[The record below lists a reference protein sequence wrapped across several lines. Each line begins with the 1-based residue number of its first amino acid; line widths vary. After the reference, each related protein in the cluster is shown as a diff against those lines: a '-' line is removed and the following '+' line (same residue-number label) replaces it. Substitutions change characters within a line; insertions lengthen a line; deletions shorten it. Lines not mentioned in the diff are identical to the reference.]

1 MSDSAAEP
9 LMLNADQHSYESD
22 EPHCNLDSSSTLLVA
37 EKNIRHPGM
46 YMWLLAFSAGFSGL
60 LFGYDTGVISS
71 TLVGIHSSLGHPL
84 TTLDKSLIT
93 SMTAL
98 FALLI
103 SALSGILA
111 DSYGRKRVIL
121 LAAISFV
128 LGALI
133 QAFAFSVSSMIFG
146 RAIIG
151 LAIGSGSF
159 VAPLYTTE
167 LSPSPFRGRLVILYV
182 LFITFGQAIA
192 YIAGYVF
199 VEMHDDPSGWR
210 WIVGLGAI
218 PAIFQFL
225 IILGMPESPRWLV
238 MKERCDEARAILVRV
253 FGVDANMSCLVDNI
267 LEAIKAEVE
276 DERESK
282 RNLTRVA
289 VDRSAAFW
297 IARFKGICS
306 DLFRVDAN
314 RRALTIACLLQSFQQ
329 LCGFNSI
336 MYFSATI
343 FTVLR
348 FESPSFVSLF
358 VASTNFI
365 VTCFAFLLVDRLG
378 RRRILLYS
386 IPLMALGLLSCALG
400 FSYVSYPLL
409 DSGSVPKYNTA
420 LDTTSSRAA
429 PLIIF
434 ISIIIFVGSYAFGIG
449 TVPWLQSELFPLSV
463 RAIGSS
469 LSTGTNWAA
478 NFLIGLTFL
487 PMMEFLTPA
496 GTFITYAGVCLIG
509 WIMIWRF
516 YPETMGCGLEEVGT
530 LLAVSGR

>member
-1 MSDSAAEP
+1 
-9 LMLNADQHSYESD
+9 MLNADQHSDESD

-37 EKNIRHPGM
+37 EKNIRNPGM

-84 TTLDKSLIT
+84 TTLDKGLIT

-103 SALSGILA
+103 SALSGLLA

-121 LAAISFV
+121 LAAIAFV

-192 YIAGYVF
+192 YVAGYVF
-199 VEMHDDPSGWR
+199 VELHDDPTGWR

-238 MKERCDEARAILVRV
+238 MKERCDEARIILIRV
-253 FGVDANMSCLVDNI
+253 FGLEANMSCLVDNI
-267 LEAIKAEVE
+267 LETIKAEVE

-282 RNLTRVA
+282 KKMTRIA
-289 VDRSAAFW
+289 VDSSVAFW

-306 DLFRVDAN
+306 DLFRIDAN
-314 RRALTIACLLQSFQQ
+314 RRALTIACLLQGFQQ

-358 VASTNFI
+358 VAITNFI

-400 FSYVSYPLL
+400 FSYVSYPIL
-409 DSGSVPKYNTA
+409 DSGSVPKYSTA

-429 PLIIF
+429 PLIIV

-478 NFLIGLTFL
+478 NFLVGLTFL